1 MWSTSMGQ
9 YAKPLSWRK
18 GFMYKHLFLRLMS
31 DNNQAFVSMQVIFE
45 KRDFVAYILNS
56 IDLSMNLSL
65 LNFKWWKIYNIFSA
79 YFNLCGNTRY
89 CFFKNSV
96 LD

>member
-1 MWSTSMGQ
+1 
-9 YAKPLSWRK
+9 
-18 GFMYKHLFLRLMS
+18 MS

-65 LNFKWWKIYNIFSA
+65 LNFK
-79 YFNLCGNTRY
+79 
-89 CFFKNSV
+89 
-96 LD
+96 